1 MKTDKT
7 QADSVATTVVTQ
19 ELRVFTIEHLND
31 LIEVLKARKYTVLGP
46 IVRDKAI
53 VYDEIT
59 SAQDLPVGWIDTQTK
74 ASYRLT
80 KRAAKTVFSNY
91 TVGPHSWKKYLHHST
106 TRLMAAEKSGAE
118 FTVDDTQPIRPKQAL
133 LGVRACELSA
143 IAIQDTVLLEGPY
156 KDPLYAE
163 MRKNTAIIAVN
174 CGKAGGTCFC
184 ASMST
189 GPRATSGFDLALTE
203 INENNRH
210 YFLAEIGTELGAS
223 LLAELP
229 TELATEFDI
238 QAANR
243 VVATATHQMG
253 RKVDMTDMKE
263 VLYRNT
269 ENPRWTDVS
278 TRCMSCSNC
287 TLVCPTC
294 FCTTIED
301 VTDLRGTRAERWRKW
316 DSCFTMEFSYIH
328 GGSIRTSPGTRYR
341 QWLTHK
347 FASWFDQFGSA
358 GCVGCGR
365 CITWCPVG
373 IDITEELRAIR
384 DSELVDAGALKAK
397 E

>member
-7 QADSVATTVVTQ
+7 PVDAEASRDQVTA
-19 ELRVFTIEHLND
+19 LRIFGIDHLND
-31 LIEVLKARKYTVLGP
+31 LVNILIAEKYRVYGP
-46 IVRDKAI
+46 VVRDKAV
-53 VYDEIT
+53 VYDQIT
-59 SAQDLPVGWIDTQTK
+59 SAEELPAGWIDTQNK
-74 ASYRLT
+74 ATYRLT

-91 TVGPHSWKKYLHHST
+91 TVGPQSWKKFLHRSV
-106 TRLMAAEKSGAE
+106 TRLIAAEKNGAE
-118 FTVDDTQPIRPKQAL
+118 FTIDDSQPDEGKQAF
-133 LGVRACELSA
+133 LGVRACELNA
-143 IAIQDTVLLEGPY
+143 IAIQDKVLLDGPY
-156 KDPLYAE
+156 KDPLYE
-163 MRKNTAIIAVN
+163 ERRRNTLIIAVN

-184 ASMST
+184 ASMGT

-210 YFLAEIGTELGAS
+210 YFLAEAVTAAGAA
-223 LLAELP
+223 LLAALP
-229 TELATEFDI
+229 TEPASEPDI

-253 RKVDMTDMKE
+253 RKVDMTDIRE
-263 VLYRNT
+263 ILNRNS
-269 ENPRWTDVS
+269 ENPRWLDVS
-278 TRCMSCSNC
+278 QRCMSCSNC

-384 DSELVDAGALKAK
+384 DSELVDAGASKAK

>member
-1 MKTDKT
+1 MKTEKP
-7 QADSVATTVVTQ
+7 QVDSAAPETFST
-19 ELRVFTIEHLND
+19 ELRVFTIDHLNN
-31 LIEVLKARKYTVLGP
+31 LIAVLTSHHYQVFGP

-53 VYDEIT
+53 VYDEIN
-59 SAQDLPVGWIDTQTK
+59 SVSDLPVGWIDTQTK
-74 ASYRLT
+74 ASYRLS
-80 KRAAKTVFSNY
+80 KRAAKSVFSNY
-91 TVGPHSWKKYLHHST
+91 TVGPHSWKKYLHKPT
-106 TRLMAAEKSGAE
+106 TCLVSSDREGAE
-118 FTVDDTQPIRPKQAL
+118 LAIGDTQAEIPMQAL
-133 LGVRACELSA
+133 IGVRACELNA
-143 IAIQDTVLLEGPY
+143 IAIQDKVLLGGPFS
-156 KDPLYAE
+156 DPIYRERREKTLLV
-163 MRKNTAIIAVN
+163 AVN

-184 ASMST
+184 ASMGT
-189 GPRATSGFDLALTE
+189 GPRVTSGFDIALTE

-210 YFLAEIGTELGAS
+210 YFLAEVGSPKGEAI
-223 LLAELP
+223 LAELP
-229 TELATEFDI
+229 TEPATELDI

-243 VVATATHQMG
+243 VIATATHQMG
-253 RKVDMTDMKE
+253 RKVDMTEIKE

-269 ENPRWTDVS
+269 ENPRWRDVS
-278 TRCMSCSNC
+278 ERCMSCSNC

-301 VTDLRGTRAERWRKW
+301 TTDLSGAKAERWRKW

-347 FASWFDQFGSA
+347 FASWFDQFGTA

-384 DSELVDAGALKAK
+384 DSELVDAGAPKAK

>member
-1 MKTDKT
+1 MKTEKT
-7 QADSVATTVVTQ
+7 QVDSTASSSAEYEPRIFTSDHL
-19 ELRVFTIEHLND
+19 ENLIALLRA
-31 LIEVLKARKYTVLGP
+31 KKYQVYGP
-46 IVRDKAI
+46 IIRDKAV
-53 VYDEIT
+53 VYEEIT
-59 SAQDLPVGWIDTQTK
+59 AAADLPVGWIDTQNK
-74 ASYRLT
+74 ATYRLT
-80 KRAAKTVFSNY
+80 KRAAKTIFSSY
-91 TVGPHSWKKYLHHST
+91 TVGPQSWKKYLHKPVA
-106 TRLMAAEKSGAE
+106 RVIAAEKSGAE
-118 FTVDDTQPIRPKQAL
+118 FTIDDTQPASGKQAF

-143 IAIQDTVLLEGPY
+143 IAIQDKVLLGGPY
-156 KDPLYAE
+156 VDPIYEEL
-163 MRKNTAIIAVN
+163 RKNTLLVAVN

-184 ASMST
+184 ASMGT
-189 GPRATSGFDLALTE
+189 GPRATSGFDIALTE
-203 INENNRH
+203 ISENNRH
-210 YFLAEIGTELGAS
+210 YFLAEVGSAQGAS
-223 LLAELP
+223 ILAEMP
-229 TELATEFDI
+229 TEPATEPDI

-263 VLYRNT
+263 ILYRNT
-269 ENPRWTDVS
+269 ENSRWVDVS

-373 IDITEELRAIR
+373 IDVTEELRAIR
-384 DSELVDAGALKAK
+384 DSELVDAGASKAK

>member
-1 MKTDKT
+1 MKTDKA
-7 QADSVATTVVTQ
+7 QVASAAPAVPSD
-19 ELRVFTIEHLND
+19 ELRVFTIDHLNSLID
-31 LIEVLKARKYTVLGP
+31 LLRTRKYQVLGP
-46 IVRDKAI
+46 IVHDRAI
-53 VYDEIT
+53 IYDEIAST
-59 SAQDLPVGWIDTQTK
+59 EDLPIGWIDTQDK

-80 KRAAKTVFSNY
+80 KSAANTVFNF
-91 TVGPHSWKKYLHHST
+91 TVGPQSWKKYLHKPTVRVFS
-106 TRLMAAEKSGAE
+106 AERNGAE
-118 FTVDDTQPIRPKQAL
+118 FTIDDTQQETPKQAF
-133 LGVRACELSA
+133 LGVRACELHA
-143 IAIQDTVLLEGPY
+143 IEIQDKVLLGGSY

-163 MRKNTAIIAVN
+163 LRRNTLIIAVN

-184 ASMST
+184 ASMGT
-189 GPRATSGFDLALTE
+189 GPRATSGFDIALTE
-203 INENNRH
+203 IQENDRH
-210 YFLAEIGTELGAS
+210 YFLAEIGSPTGAS
-223 LLAELP
+223 ILSELP
-229 TELATEFDI
+229 TEPATELDI
-238 QAANR
+238 QAASR
-243 VVATATHQMG
+243 VIATATHHMG

-263 VLYRNT
+263 ILYRNS
-269 ENPRWTDVS
+269 ENPRWANVAG
-278 TRCMSCSNC
+278 RCMSCSNC

-373 IDITEELRAIR
+373 IDVTEEVRAIR
-384 DSELVDAGALKAK
+384 NSDLVDAGAVKSK